1 MKNNIRY
8 VHTNIIARDWK
19 KLSEFYVTV
28 FGCEEL
34 PPERNL
40 SGKWVDKLTNIT
52 NVNVHGI
59 HLKLPGVENV
69 TLEIFEYTPQADTK
83 LIHKINSFGFGHL
96 AFHVDDVEE
105 LVDKVIKNGGS
116 VLGEI
121 IKRDYGDLGILTAVY
136 ARDPEGN
143 FIEIQNW
150 DK

>member
-19 KLSEFYVTV
+19 TLSEFYVTV

-52 NVNVHGI
+52 NVNVRGI

-105 LVDKVIKNGGS
+105 LVDIVIENGGS